1 MKFLS
6 YIKCLRVMQFYKNAT
21 IFAPLFFSE
30 NITNIPLFISVFL
43 VFLAFSFASS
53 IVYIVNDIADKEK
66 DRLHPIKSKRPIASG
81 KVSTLEAL
89 ALACLLGVVMLFL
102 LARLH
107 LSASIIIFAYIG
119 LNLLYS
125 FRLKH
130 IPVFD
135 VFLVGFLFVL
145 RILAGGIP
153 VNIKITP
160 WIIFAIFFIA
170 LLLAVG
176 KRKSELV
183 HIENKRKVLDSY
195 TEGILD
201 AMLIVSVT
209 ACIVFYAL
217 YCILGAHSE
226 LVLYSLFFVVL
237 ALLRYLYLNLK
248 KHDVESIEH
257 LVLRDKILFFS
268 LFFWFLYMLFA
279 FYQDTGLVFVF
290 S

>member
-1 MKFLS
+1 MKVLS
-6 YIKCLRVMQFYKNAT
+6 YIKCLRVSHFYKNAV

-89 ALACLLGVVMLFL
+89 ALACLLGIFMLAVL
-102 LARLH
+102 SRLH
-107 LSASIIIFAYIG
+107 FTASLIIFAYIG
-119 LNLLYS
+119 INLLYS

-135 VFLVGFLFVL
+135 VFLVGFLFVI

-160 WIIFAIFFIA
+160 WIVFATFFLA
-170 LLLAVG
+170 LMLAVG

-183 HIENKRKVLDSY
+183 HIKNKRKVLESY

-201 AMLIVSVT
+201 AMLVLSVT
-209 ACIVFYAL
+209 SCIVFYAI

-226 LVLYSLFFVVL
+226 MVMYSLFFVVL

-248 KHDVESIEH
+248 KHNVESIERL
-257 LVLRDKILFFS
+257 LVRDKVLLSS
-268 LFFWFLYMLFA
+268 LFLWFVYMLFA
-279 FYQDTGLVFVF
+279 FYYTNGFAILG
-290 S
+290 